1 MAVDCSSPPE
11 LQRTDM
17 GLPVRIGSSAEH
29 DSQFRL
35 ANTMEPTAQLQM
47 LSIHA
52 LFNWGGRLNRFGF
65 LDPERIFPWPTR
77 QGHSDD
83 NHQQQ
88 PPSLDDGPQ
97 RANGS
102 PLAGYGVSA
111 KDKASHR
118 YQQGFQ
124 SVSECSTGRKCGDSR
139 HPDPPGNM
147 QGYRRAAV
155 GVTIQNSTISNQK
168 SGESNSNS
176 AIHRNRQYLRNRN
189 VSNEYYSKGTPSSK
203 LDLAEFLKFRRNF
216 TDRDVTVGDSMA
228 GVPRVFSE
236 HHGRRAY
243 HPRRGAGRGQRK
255 PPADHLTGSAGGTKS
270 RA

>member
-1 MAVDCSSPPE
+1 
-11 LQRTDM
+11 
-17 GLPVRIGSSAEH
+17 
-29 DSQFRL
+29 
-35 ANTMEPTAQLQM
+35 MEPTAQLQM

-52 LFNWGGRLNRFGF
+52 LFNWGGRLDRFGF

-77 QGHSDD
+77 QGHSHD

-155 GVTIQNSTISNQK
+155 GVTIQNSTISDQK

-189 VSNEYYSKGTPSSK
+189 VSTEYYSKGTLSSK

-216 TDRDVTVGDSMA
+216 TDRDVTVGNRWPT
-228 GVPRVFSE
+228 PRVCSASTMVAE
-236 HHGRRAY
+236 HTT
-243 HPRRGAGRGQRK
+243 RGEVPARGQRK
-255 PPADHLTGSAGGTKS
+255 PPADHLVRSAGGINSK
-270 RA
+270 A